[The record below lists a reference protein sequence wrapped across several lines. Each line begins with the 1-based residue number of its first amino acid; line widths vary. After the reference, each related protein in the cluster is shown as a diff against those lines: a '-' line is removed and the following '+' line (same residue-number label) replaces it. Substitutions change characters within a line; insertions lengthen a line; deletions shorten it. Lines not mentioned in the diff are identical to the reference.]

1 MIEFEISNMSCGHC
15 VASIRQAV
23 TALDPAATVQAEL
36 AAHRV
41 RIETTRP
48 RAEVEQALRVAGY
61 PPTPVP

>member
-15 VASIRQAV
+15 VASIQQAV

-36 AAHRV
+36 AVHRV
-41 RIETTRP
+41 RIETTRS
-48 RAEVEQALRVAGY
+48 RAEVEHALKAAGY